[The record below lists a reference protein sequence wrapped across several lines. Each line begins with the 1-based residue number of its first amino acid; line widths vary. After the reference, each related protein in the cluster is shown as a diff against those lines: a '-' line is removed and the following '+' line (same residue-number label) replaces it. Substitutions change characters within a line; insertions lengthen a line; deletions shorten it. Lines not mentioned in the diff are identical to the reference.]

1 MNAAPQPT
9 PYIPYH
15 RNPYF
20 TGREYILHYLYTHL
34 HITDNTKE
42 VSSYALSGLGGIGK
56 TQTIIEY
63 AYQYAQ
69 EYSAVFWIGAESHES
84 RIASLQ
90 RIAECLRLPEEQEC
104 HKMIAAVINW
114 LNSHRNWLLLVDNA
128 VVLNNLAKFYYNLS
142 RYEET
147 HNAFSRS
154 LSIWEET
161 VGPVHAYVTHAL
173 LGLAQVAHKRKQ
185 HQEAESCHRRAYDIV
200 KELFHDKHPQFLAV
214 QSSFQEFYKEQGHP
228 DKAKALAFE
237 EYSHAV
243 VS

>member
-20 TGREYILHYLYTHL
+20 TGREDILHYLYTHL

-63 AYQYAQ
+63 AYRYAQ

-114 LNSHRNWLLLVDNA
+114 LNSHRNWLLLVDNIEDIDM
-128 VVLNNLAKFYYNLS
+128 VK
-142 RYEET
+142 
-147 HNAFSRS
+147 AFLPSMRQGS
-154 LSIWEET
+154 L
-161 VGPVHAYVTHAL
+161 L
-173 LGLAQVAHKRKQ
+173 LTTRLQTMGGLAHMIELGRLSLDEGVQLLQRYSRHLLPSLD
-185 HQEAESCHRRAYDIV
+185 AEQIPSAKLQAAQMLVEQMEGLPLAIEHAGALHRGNT
-200 KELFHDKHPQFLAV
+200 L
-214 QSSFQEFYKEQGHP
+214 
-228 DKAKALAFE
+228 
-237 EYSHAV
+237 
-243 VS
+243 